1 MRITTEKLNEI
12 TKANDIVDVISQYIP
27 VKKKG
32 KTFVALCPFHPDKN
46 PSLHISQEKQV
57 FFCFGCKIGG
67 NVFKFVQE
75 YEKVSFNEAALKLA
89 ERAGIKIIFRKG
101 EVDVSNEFSK
111 LYEIN
116 KIAAKYYYN
125 NLLNIK
131 GSEKDYL
138 NEYFK
143 VRKIKK
149 NTIVKFGIG
158 YASRGWNNLSSYF
171 LENTDFTIED
181 LKLAGLVK
189 VKEIGNFYDTFRG
202 RLIFPIF
209 NEYDKIVGFGARKLF
224 EDDEIEGK
232 YINTQ
237 ETRIYQKRQI
247 LYGLNF
253 AKDSIRA
260 NDYVLIVEGYFDL
273 ISLSQA
279 GITNV
284 VATSGTALTID
295 QLKLLSR
302 YTQNIILTF
311 DADLAGIK
319 ASKSGIQLILELGM
333 NLSVI
338 TLPEGQDPD
347 SYINI
352 YGKEEFENLINKK
365 VSFIDFVTNIY
376 KNENKLN
383 TPEEKTEFIKE
394 IISFIVRIPDK
405 IKRAFYV
412 KEISN
417 KYGLYES
424 DLRDALEQST
434 KTYRREISIKYSSS
448 DNLSVSSKNTKK
460 GSQIQKIESDL
471 IELFIN
477 GTPEAIEYL
486 VYNVEL
492 DFIENETVYNII
504 SKFLDEFMNEGK
516 IDIAKITN
524 ELDDES
530 AKQIISEK
538 SIPRYFLSENE
549 ETDNHTL
556 IYSVTKKNVDY
567 LKAAKDIIKKF
578 KIDRIRKEIEELKK
592 EGEYE
597 KIRQKQIEIKEI
609 QKSED

>member
-12 TKANDIVDVISQYIP
+12 TKANDIVDIISQYIP

-46 PSLHISQEKQV
+46 PSLYISQEKQV

-75 YEKVSFNEAALKLA
+75 YEKLSFNEAVFKLA
-89 ERAGIKIIFRKG
+89 ERVGIKINFRKG
-101 EVDVSNEFSK
+101 EIDVSNEFSK

-125 NLLNIK
+125 NLLNTK
-131 GSEKDYL
+131 GSEKDFL

-189 VKEIGNFYDTFRG
+189 VKEKGNFYDTFRG

-333 NLSVI
+333 NLNVI

-376 KNENKLN
+376 KKENKLN
-383 TPEEKTEFIKE
+383 TPEEKAEFIKE

-405 IKRAFYV
+405 IKRAFYI

-424 DLRDALEQST
+424 DLRDELEQST
-434 KTYRREISIKYSSS
+434 KTHRREISIKYSSS

-477 GTPEAIEYL
+477 GSPEAIEYL

-492 DFIENETVYNII
+492 DFIENEIVYNII
-504 SKFLDEFMNEGK
+504 SKFLDEFINEGN
-516 IDIAKITN
+516 IDIAKISN
-524 ELDDES
+524 ELDDEI

-538 SIPRYFLSENE
+538 SIPRYFFSENE

-556 IYSVTKKNVDY
+556 IYSVTKKNVNY

-578 KIDRIRKEIEELKK
+578 KIDRLRKEIEELKK
-592 EGEYE
+592 EGKYE

>member
-1 MRITTEKLNEI
+1 MIDVHCHLEQEDYSKDRDKVVEKCKKELKAVITCC
-12 TKANDIVDVISQYIP
+12 V
-27 VKKKG
+27 
-32 KTFVALCPFHPDKN
+32 HP
-46 PSLHISQEKQV
+46 
-57 FFCFGCKIGG
+57 
-67 NVFKFVQE
+67 
-75 YEKVSFNEAALKLA
+75 
-89 ERAGIKIIFRKG
+89 
-101 EVDVSNEFSK
+101 
-111 LYEIN
+111 
-116 KIAAKYYYN
+116 
-125 NLLNIK
+125 
-131 GSEKDYL
+131 
-138 NEYFK
+138 
-143 VRKIKK
+143 
-149 NTIVKFGIG
+149 
-158 YASRGWNNLSSYF
+158 
-171 LENTDFTIED
+171 ED
-181 LKLAGLVK
+181 
-189 VKEIGNFYDTFRG
+189 
-202 RLIFPIF
+202 
-209 NEYDKIVGFGARKLF
+209 
-224 EDDEIEGK
+224 
-232 YINTQ
+232 
-237 ETRIYQKRQI
+237 
-247 LYGLNF
+247 
-253 AKDSIRA
+253 
-260 NDYVLIVEGYFDL
+260 FDL
-273 ISLSQA
+273 
-279 GITNV
+279 TM
-284 VATSGTALTID
+284 
-295 QLKLLSR
+295 
-302 YTQNIILTF
+302 
-311 DADLAGIK
+311 DLVE
-319 ASKSGIQLILELGM
+319 Q
-333 NLSVI
+333 
-338 TLPEGQDPD
+338 
-347 SYINI
+347 
-352 YGKEEFENLINKK
+352 
-365 VSFIDFVTNIY
+365 Y
-376 KNENKLN
+376 KNFVFA
-383 TPEEKTEFIKE
+383 TTSIHPEFIKE

-448 DNLSVSSKNTKK
+448 DNLSASSKNIKK

-556 IYSVTKKNVDY
+556 IYSVTKKNIDY

>member
-158 YASRGWNNLSSYF
+158 YAPRGWNNLSSYF

-189 VKEIGNFYDTFRG
+189 VKEKGNFYDTFRG

-333 NLSVI
+333 NLNVI

-556 IYSVTKKNVDY
+556 IYSVTKKNIDY

>member
-12 TKANDIVDVISQYIP
+12 TKANDIVDIISQYIP

-89 ERAGIKIIFRKG
+89 ERAGIKITFRKG

-131 GSEKDYL
+131 GSEKDFL

-189 VKEIGNFYDTFRG
+189 VKEKGNFYDTFRG

-333 NLSVI
+333 NLNVI

-352 YGKEEFENLINKK
+352 YGKEKFENLINKK

-424 DLRDALEQST
+424 DLRDELEHST

-448 DNLSVSSKNTKK
+448 DNLSASSKNTKK

-504 SKFLDEFMNEGK
+504 SKFLDEFINEGK
-516 IDIAKITN
+516 IDIAKISN
-524 ELDDES
+524 ELDDEN

-592 EGEYE
+592 EGKYE

>member
-12 TKANDIVDVISQYIP
+12 TKANDIVDIISQYIP

-46 PSLHISQEKQV
+46 PSLYISQEKQV

-75 YEKVSFNEAALKLA
+75 YEKLSFNEAVFKLA
-89 ERAGIKIIFRKG
+89 ERVGIKINFRKG
-101 EVDVSNEFSK
+101 EIDVSNEFSK

-125 NLLNIK
+125 NLLNSK
-131 GSEKDYL
+131 GSEKDFL

-189 VKEIGNFYDTFRG
+189 VKEKGNFYDTFRG

-333 NLSVI
+333 NLNVI

-376 KNENKLN
+376 KKENKLN
-383 TPEEKTEFIKE
+383 TPEEKAEFIKE

-405 IKRAFYV
+405 IKRAFYI

-424 DLRDALEQST
+424 DLRDELEQST
-434 KTYRREISIKYSSS
+434 KTHRREISIKYSSS

-477 GTPEAIEYL
+477 GSPEAIEYL

-492 DFIENETVYNII
+492 DFIENEIVYNII
-504 SKFLDEFMNEGK
+504 SKFLDEFINEGN
-516 IDIAKITN
+516 IDIAKISN
-524 ELDDES
+524 ELDDEI

-538 SIPRYFLSENE
+538 SIPRYFFSENE

-578 KIDRIRKEIEELKK
+578 KIDRLRKEIEELKK
-592 EGEYE
+592 EGKYE